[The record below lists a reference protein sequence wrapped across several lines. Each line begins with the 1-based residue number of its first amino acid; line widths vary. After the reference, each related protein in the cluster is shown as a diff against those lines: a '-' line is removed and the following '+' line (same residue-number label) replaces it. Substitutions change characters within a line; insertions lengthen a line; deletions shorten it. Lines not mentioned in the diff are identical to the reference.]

1 MLRLIRCTSLALLT
15 CTLGVPATVAAQ
27 AFEGRVTVEM
37 AGPGGGAM
45 PMVILA
51 KDGKSRMEAVAGGM
65 PVAMIMD
72 YRAGNITTLMTS
84 QKMYMKMDLKQME
97 QQMRAMGGAP
107 GTAEA
112 PKYTR
117 TGRRET
123 IAGQSCEH
131 VLFDNKD
138 GKQMDIC
145 AAQGLG
151 FFGGAGGGMGG
162 GRGGA
167 GIPGGLD
174 QLMKDF
180 KDGFFPLRME
190 MVEGTTRRQVLLVTK
205 IERQP
210 VEASLFTVPA
220 GYTEMQMPPG
230 MPGRP

>member
-1 MLRLIRCTSLALLT
+1 MLRLICCATLVVLL
-15 CTLGVPATVAAQ
+15 PATPAVAAQ
-27 AFEGRVTVEM
+27 AFEGRITAEM
-37 AGPGGGAM
+37 AGPGGAAM

-51 KDGKSRMEAVAGGM
+51 KGGKSRMEMVAGGM
-65 PVAMIMD
+65 PMAMIMD
-72 YRAGNITTLMTS
+72 YAGGSITTLMMS
-84 QKMYMKMDLKQME
+84 QKMYMKMDMKQMD
-97 QQMRAMGGAP
+97 QQMRAMA
-107 GTAEA
+107 GTPDAAAA

-131 VLFDNKD
+131 VLFDSKD

-151 FFGGAGGGMGG
+151 FFGGAGGPGG
-162 GRGGA
+162 GRGA
-167 GIPGGLD
+167 GIPGGID

-180 KDGFFPLRME
+180 KEGFFPLRME

-205 IERQP
+205 IERQA
-210 VEASLFTVPA
+210 VDAALFTVPA
-220 GYTEMQMPPG
+220 GFAEMQMPA